1 MRSDIHTSVHNL
13 IKPILCWLATRMTMN
28 QITITSAQFLLLVH
42 DTASILFP
50 RVNIWGKHLLEGGG
64 RADKLL

>member
-1 MRSDIHTSVHNL
+1 
-13 IKPILCWLATRMTMN
+13 MN